1 MDVETRLLRYFAA
14 VAEEGNLTRAAQRL
28 FISQPALTKQVRQL
42 EDRLG
47 VQLFVRSRAGMT
59 LTPPGR
65 VLAEHIPK
73 LLSDWDTAV
82 KDVECAARR
91 SSQVLRVGF
100 LASAANEA
108 TPRIIAAFTRTRP
121 GWHIEMRQAAWSNP
135 TAGLLTGEADV
146 AFLRLPCPDQHRLRV
161 WELFAEPRGVALPT
175 GHRLAA
181 RKRIEFHELWDEP
194 FVASRA
200 DPHGWRDYWLAT
212 AERGHRAVRV
222 GAVADHPD
230 EWLNAIAN
238 GDGIALAPASAA
250 RYYARPG
257 VVFIPVAGITESRVA
272 VAWMPAADN
281 DSAVQA
287 FVRSCAVAV
296 T

>member
-146 AFLRLPCPDQHRLRV
+146 AFLRLPAPTSIVCGSGNCSLNLV
-161 WELFAEPRGVALPT
+161 GSLFPPGTGWRPGSGSSSMSCGTNRSLPRAQTLTGGATIGWQQRSADTAPFASEPSPTTLTNGSTPLPT
-175 GHRLAA
+175 GT
-181 RKRIEFHELWDEP
+181 
-194 FVASRA
+194 ASHLPRRRR
-200 DPHGWRDYWLAT
+200 PAT
-212 AERGHRAVRV
+212 THV
-222 GAVADHPD
+222 
-230 EWLNAIAN
+230 
-238 GDGIALAPASAA
+238 
-250 RYYARPG
+250 
-257 VVFIPVAGITESRVA
+257 PVSC
-272 VAWMPAADN
+272 
-281 DSAVQA
+281 S
-287 FVRSCAVAV
+287 FRSPE
-296 T
+296 